1 MVDEGSISTNSEP
14 VSLDSRQW
22 AGAFHSSVLG
32 KIFPST
38 PMRDVCQLIAKI
50 QKSTLPTTAY
60 IWNLYCKLTHPPKE
74 RQPDRESKTKRR
86 LSRRDPTR
94 PKQKKQMI
102 FSQNRNNEV
111 YAYLPT
117 YDHVSNPQRTSTK
130 RKLPA
135 VDHAPSKKVTSLFPY
150 INKNRLGSPQPVT
163 LQQKPPL
170 PRRNQPAQT
179 ANPRSSILECW
190 GRLLHPPMKPLCP
203 PPSLVKH
210 QENVSPLSLPY
221 NNPGSVRN
229 YIQHQNKQRQLSSN
243 NRKVAIEK
251 QDGIELQRKRRKDY
265 LANERQQEIYAMR
278 RLLRPRPPSTVIQ
291 SYPPISSRPASPK
304 LPPHSPQYEDP
315 HHSPQEDSPANNYLQ
330 ETVVSNAVTHHS
342 VPNLSPTLS
351 AEAKVALVEHFA
363 NSDRIRVAGNGQ
375 CLISAINTSRA
386 RLLLPILDPDHTR
399 QLICDFYRFNAIG
412 QAHIQRSDLNITTVT
427 KAILEEWLDDTA
439 LYALTHLLNCSF
451 TVYHILH
458 QNTVCD
464 GISISEISST
474 IPHPAPTSAPPHRIN
489 LLLKNS
495 NHYDGLLDRGE
506 LLTPTSTIS
515 TSQLTKTSHQTCPL
529 PIPKKLKLTDYFPS
543 TEKPHHDLFCS
554 KPKTSQAK
562 SASRNKLAPPRKHH
576 SQSQSIKRQIGHEDT
591 HLVHPPNE
599 RPTCVSKLARSLHHT
614 QPLHTHN
621 QPDPTELP
629 ISEQF
634 PASPISRT
642 LYRPQGTPH
651 EHPSRKRARDVSP
664 HKPGG
669 IT

>member
-1 MVDEGSISTNSEP
+1 MN
-14 VSLDSRQW
+14 
-22 AGAFHSSVLG
+22 AN
-32 KIFPST
+32 K
-38 PMRDVCQLIAKI
+38 
-50 QKSTLPTTAY
+50 KSTQ
-60 IWNLYCKLTHPPKE
+60 C
-74 RQPDRESKTKRR
+74 D
-86 LSRRDPTR
+86 D
-94 PKQKKQMI
+94 
-102 FSQNRNNEV
+102 F
-111 YAYLPT
+111 YAH
-117 YDHVSNPQRTSTK
+117 DH
-130 RKLPA
+130 
-135 VDHAPSKKVTSLFPY
+135 H
-150 INKNRLGSPQPVT
+150 
-163 LQQKPPL
+163 QQSYK
-170 PRRNQPAQT
+170 AT
-179 ANPRSSILECW
+179 
-190 GRLLHPPMKPLCP
+190 
-203 PPSLVKH
+203 
-210 QENVSPLSLPY
+210 LPY
-221 NNPGSVRN
+221 LLG
-229 YIQHQNKQRQLSSN
+229 QHHQNF
-243 NRKVAIEK
+243 
-251 QDGIELQRKRRKDY
+251 
-265 LANERQQEIYAMR
+265 
-278 RLLRPRPPSTVIQ
+278 
-291 SYPPISSRPASPK
+291 
-304 LPPHSPQYEDP
+304 PPHSPQYEDP

-412 QAHIQRSDLNITTVT
+412 QAHIQRSDLNISTVTKAILEEWLDDTALYALTHLLNCSFTVYHILHQNTVCDGISISEISSTIPHPAPTSAPPHRINLLLKNSNHYDGLLDREDLPSLTHPSTALSQALPASIAHHTYQSTTPTSPSPDSHHSLQEDSPANNYLQETVVSNAVTHHSVPNLSPTLSAEAKVALVEHFANSDRIRVAGNGQCLISAINTSRARLLLPILDPDHTRQLICDFYRFNAIGQAHIQRSDLNISTVT

-529 PIPKKLKLTDYFPS
+529 PTPKKLKLTDYFSP

-562 SASRNKLAPPRKHH
+562 SASRNKSAPPRKHH
-576 SQSQSIKRQIGHEDT
+576 SQSQSIKRQIAHEDT

-599 RPTCVSKLARSLHHT
+599 RPTCVSKLARSSHHI
-614 QPLHTHN
+614 QPLHPHN

-629 ISEQF
+629 ISEQC